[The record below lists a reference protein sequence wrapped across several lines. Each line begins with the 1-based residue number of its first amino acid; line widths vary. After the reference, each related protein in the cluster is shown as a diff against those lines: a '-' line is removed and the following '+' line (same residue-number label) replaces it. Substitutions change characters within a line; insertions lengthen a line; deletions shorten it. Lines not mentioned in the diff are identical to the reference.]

1 MDFSSVVN
9 RISQLTKFHKKEVL
23 GIYLFS
29 AFSGLVQLSLPLG
42 VQAIVGFVFGA
53 TMVTSIYVLIF
64 LVVFGVFLVGLLQI
78 NQMRLIEKVQQQ
90 IFADYSFEFVTRL
103 PRFDLKKWDSFY
115 LPEKVNHFFET
126 AIVQKSFSK
135 ILLDLPM
142 ATTQIVLGLLLLSF
156 YHPFFIIWGVIQVLA
171 IWLIL
176 ISTSKSGLQT
186 GLAESGY
193 KYAVASW
200 FGEMAR
206 TLKSIKFSEPR
217 LAINKTDLQVTGY
230 LDARTKHFNV
240 LLFQYKI
247 LVFFKVCMTAAMLTI
262 GAVLLINQ
270 KLNVGEFI
278 AVEIVIIMVI
288 NAVEKLIISLE
299 SFYDLAIG
307 LEKLAIITES
317 PLEKNESL
325 ILNSSIN
332 GIQINFID
340 FSFEFELDKPLLRQ
354 VNLVIDKGSKICI
367 HGSQGSGKSVFL
379 RMLTG
384 NYTDFIGSLLINQ
397 IPIQN
402 LNKIEHRKQ
411 VGTFLHGHEIFMGS
425 LLENIT
431 LGQAYISPEMIVQQ
445 ADKLGFSNLLQFFPM
460 GFDTILDPMGK
471 KLSES
476 LRRKILII
484 RATIGNKSLLLLEEP
499 WLGLTID
506 LQEKVKHY
514 LLNELPH
521 VTVIVATNDADFR
534 KRCTANFE
542 VKNGVILD

>member
-1 MDFSSVVN
+1 M
-9 RISQLTKFHKKEVL
+9 
-23 GIYLFS
+23 
-29 AFSGLVQLSLPLG
+29 
-42 VQAIVGFVFGA
+42 
-53 TMVTSIYVLIF
+53 
-64 LVVFGVFLVGLLQI
+64 
-78 NQMRLIEKVQQQ
+78 
-90 IFADYSFEFVTRL
+90 
-103 PRFDLKKWDSFY
+103 
-115 LPEKVNHFFET
+115 
-126 AIVQKSFSK
+126 
-135 ILLDLPM
+135 
-142 ATTQIVLGLLLLSF
+142 
-156 YHPFFIIWGVIQVLA
+156 
-171 IWLIL
+171 
-176 ISTSKSGLQT
+176 
-186 GLAESGY
+186 
-193 KYAVASW
+193 
-200 FGEMAR
+200 
-206 TLKSIKFSEPR
+206 
-217 LAINKTDLQVTGY
+217 
-230 LDARTKHFNV
+230 
-240 LLFQYKI
+240 
-247 LVFFKVCMTAAMLTI
+247 
-262 GAVLLINQ
+262 
-270 KLNVGEFI
+270 
-278 AVEIVIIMVI
+278 
-288 NAVEKLIISLE
+288 
-299 SFYDLAIG
+299 
-307 LEKLAIITES
+307 AIITES

>member
-506 LQEKVKHY
+506 LQEKVKHH

>member
-1 MDFSSVVN
+1 MDFSSAVN

-156 YHPFFIIWGVIQVLA
+156 YHPFFIIWGVIQSLA

-176 ISTSKSGLQT
+176 ISTSKSGLKT

-354 VNLVIDKGSKICI
+354 VNLVIDKGSKICV

-521 VTVIVATNDADFR
+521 VTVLVATNDADFR